1 MLPIFFTLLLTW
13 LVLTYANYT
22 LLTCLVVILGFL
34 SVSITYG
41 TLYFIGISTRFFD
54 DKIFQ
59 KIVTNVFRDDCV
71 RAKVV
76 ELSVLTGLEIGVLL
90 FSTSVALQ
98 VLFGFGMII
107 ISKSLMKY
115 MDKVFNDD
123 FKTAIKYLKDL
134 NK

>member
-41 TLYFIGISTRFFD
+41 TLYFIGISTRFFN

-76 ELSVLTGLEIGVLL
+76 ELSVLAGLEVGVLL

-123 FKTAIKYLKDL
+123 FTTAIKYLKDL